1 MAGLVGIALR
11 GFGKALLPKA
21 LKAVKRSKLGK
32 TIRRTFG
39 NPKKTPQYKDEST
52 GKMLRRLPPGN
63 YKTGGGRRIRV
74 DSKGKIFHK
83 D

>member
-1 MAGLVGIALR
+1 MSVVGIALR
-11 GFGKALLPKA
+11 GFGKALKA
-21 LKAVKRSKLGK
+21 AKRTKAGK

-39 NPKKTPQYKDEST
+39 DPTKTPQYFDNIT
-52 GKMLRRLPPGN
+52 GKPMRKLPAGH

-83 D
+83 N